1 MDLFGTRVLPVGK
14 RYEATF
20 IGRYMNSS
28 YAKAA
33 QHMRNKFCLPR
44 EVGDIIFE
52 SAGCIVWVEVANT
65 RIPVVPAL
73 PHYLG
78 ERMASCSPADGSCP
92 FIDKLPA
99 EIRRNILVD
108 GLDSIPS
115 KNQTISPTCGAVVA
129 RNSDGRKTSNLLT
142 QVMLIS
148 KKIRDEISEVVYEER
163 TFGIHVH
170 QGFQNAGI
178 EFLNVGRQP
187 LQYLDHINDGRFVRF
202 RPDDLFG
209 FCRLKRIEVHIFPYD
224 GTYHHTAINTYFM
237 NVALVRLLHRDTEK
251 ETDRITS
258 IRIAFPD
265 GDLRKHTGRS
275 AILAAGSSWW
285 DADKDRPRES
295 SIHGISDVELVLR
308 PFAQLSHVHNVDVQ
322 LPMEVDRHVRT
333 VRFVDTLQR
342 YMTAKVMLPPLNSD
356 DLERKIES
364 ARFSHEDYVRKSM
377 FGGTGADVSKVTDQE
392 LEDEKRSYNSDDE
405 EGEYLDSV
413 YQHDSSEHDDNLA
426 RMHSSRSATEHLV
439 FDEDGGFLDDQ
450 DALDDDMPVAP
461 NQTSEKVAMFVEC
474 FQVTGDVARSYLAM
488 CKDDLEQA
496 SHLFMTTPDVKEAA
510 IAVFKHPPVSEG
522 PATPDKKR
530 GKSSRHEAG
539 DSDDWNKD
547 KKGKGRLLVDLDD
560 DDEDI
565 TDGHIADEEGAFQL
579 KNIAHLRR
587 FQQNAQQSNLQGS
600 QQPQACF
607 PRRLEDFGLNFT
619 ASQSHVLPPG
629 PTPLGNGESILESLP
644 SSNTVRDTSGS
655 HLNSN
660 DVSGLVG
667 SRRTVVR
674 RDSSAG
680 TYSQQRGDNIPPRVA
695 GHTPYTSPPGLPLAD
710 ISQTAAHTRPEG
722 INGRRTIQHRLPDF
736 RNSHDTS
743 SSPSR
748 GQFPRRSV
756 LPPSGVSSV
765 FDNQQSQ
772 QHAYVSSNA
781 LQGSLQY
788 AQTTYRDSL
797 QDGWSQDTSN
807 TTAPGSAP
815 YLYSTA
821 DSQLPTM
828 IQDNITWNQSAPW
841 AGGSYYTDSDN
852 VSTPI
857 PPPYPSSSAPSTSQ
871 TLNGGLPFIDTSPL
885 FSQGFA
891 PGVPPPVR
899 DNNDIFASQSYGM
912 SVGANSNNNVVRT
925 PVQHSGL
932 SAGLDRM
939 GVDNA
944 GDSLPGGVPVD
955 AEQAQDSRF

>member
-1 MDLFGTRVLPVGK
+1 MAFFGTRVLPVGN

-20 IGRYMNSS
+20 TGHYKNSS
-28 YAKAA
+28 YAFMARR
-33 QHMRNKFCLPR
+33 MRDKFGLPL

-52 SAGCIVWVEVANT
+52 SADYIVWVEVAGT
-65 RIPVVPAL
+65 RNPLAPAL
-73 PHYLG
+73 PRSLG
-78 ERMASCSPADGSCP
+78 EVMASRPPADGSCP

-99 EIRRNILVD
+99 EIRRSILVD

-115 KNQTISPTCGAVVA
+115 KDQTISPTCGKVVA
-129 RNSDGRKTSNLLT
+129 CTSDRRKTSNSLT
-142 QVMLIS
+142 KVMLIS
-148 KKIRDEISEVVYEER
+148 KKIRDEITEVVYEER

-187 LQYLDHINDGRFVRF
+187 LQYLDHINDGRFARF

-224 GTYHHTAINTYFM
+224 GTHHHTAINTYFM
-237 NVALVRLLHRDTEK
+237 NVALVRLLHRGTEK

-258 IRIAFPD
+258 IRIAFPE
-265 GDLRKHTGRS
+265 GDLLKHTGRS
-275 AILAAGSSWW
+275 AVLAAGSSWW

-308 PFAQLSHVHNVDVQ
+308 PFAQLSHVHNVDVK

-333 VRFVDTLQR
+333 VGFVDTLQR
-342 YMTAKVMLPPLNSD
+342 YMTANVMQTPFNSD

-364 ARFSHEDYVRKSM
+364 ARFAHEDYVRKSM
-377 FGGTGADVSKVTDQE
+377 FGGTGADVSRVTDQE

-405 EGEYLDSV
+405 EGEDLDTV
-413 YQHDSSEHDDNLA
+413 HQHDSSEHDDNLA
-426 RMHSSRSATEHLV
+426 RMHSSRSAIERLV
-439 FDEDGGFLDDQ
+439 FDDDGGFLDGQ

-461 NQTSEKVAMFVEC
+461 NQTSEKAAMFVEC
-474 FQVTGDVARSYLAM
+474 FQVTGDVARTYLAM
-488 CKDDLEQA
+488 CEDDLERA
-496 SHLFMTTPDVKEAA
+496 SHLFIAMPDVKEAA
-510 IAVFKHPPVSEG
+510 AAVFKHPPVSEG
-522 PATPDKKR
+522 PLTPDKK
-530 GKSSRHEAG
+530 GEKSSHHEAG
-539 DSDDWNKD
+539 DSDGWNKG
-547 KKGKGRLLVDLDD
+547 KKGKGRLLIVLDD
-560 DDEDI
+560 DDENT
-565 TDGHIADEEGAFQL
+565 TDGHIADDEGAFQL
-579 KNIAHLRR
+579 KNIAHLRH

-600 QQPQACF
+600 QQPQARF
-607 PRRLEDFGLNFT
+607 PRRLEDFDLNFT
-619 ASQSHVLPPG
+619 TSQSHVLPPG
-629 PTPLGNGESILESLP
+629 PIPLGNGGSIFGSLP
-644 SSNTVRDTSGS
+644 SSNTVRDTSGAYLS
-655 HLNSN
+655 SN
-660 DVSGLVG
+660 DVSDLVG
-667 SRRTVVR
+667 PRRTVVR

-680 TYSQQRGDNIPPRVA
+680 TYSQQHGENIPPRVP
-695 GHTPYTSPPGLPLAD
+695 GYTPYTSLPGLLLASS
-710 ISQTAAHTRPEG
+710 SQTAAHMRPEG
-722 INGRRTIQHRLPDF
+722 INGRRTIQQRLRDF

-748 GQFPRRSV
+748 GRFPRRSV
-756 LPPSGVSSV
+756 FPPSRVSSA

-788 AQTTYRDSL
+788 AQATYRDSL
-797 QDGWSQDTSN
+797 QDGWSQDTWN
-807 TTAPGSAP
+807 TSAPGSAP
-815 YLYSTA
+815 YLYSTS

-828 IQDNITWNQSAPW
+828 IQDNITWSQSAPW

-857 PPPYPSSSAPSTSQ
+857 PAPYPSSSAPSTSQ

-891 PGVPPPVR
+891 PGVPPPTR
-899 DNNDIFASQSYGM
+899 DNNDVFASQSYGI
-912 SVGANSNNNVVRT
+912 SAGPNSNNNVARA

-932 SAGLDRM
+932 SAGLEGM

-944 GDSLPGGVPVD
+944 EESPPGGVPVD
-955 AEQAQDSRF
+955 AEQVQDSRF